1 MTPEDAAEE
10 RLEEDVIV
18 EEEEEEDAFFRL
30 DELSVLGST
39 ASVDEALSR
48 VDLRE
53 CAAILLH
60 VSMFTIDVT
69 VERED
74 EARSICEREKSSKL
88 VLSEVAVLSL
98 RRRKEQLELQLRCD
112 NAEVRIDR

>member
-1 MTPEDAAEE
+1 MSILRVSSATMVSSKRSSKRRSLRSTFFLEALRAATVGMTPEDAAEE
-10 RLEEDVIV
+10 RLEEDVMI

-30 DELSVLGST
+30 DEPSVIGSA

-60 VSMFTIDVT
+60 VSMFEAGVT
-69 VERED
+69 VERKD
-74 EARSICEREKSSKL
+74 EARSI
-88 VLSEVAVLSL
+88 
-98 RRRKEQLELQLRCD
+98 
-112 NAEVRIDR
+112 